1 MSWWSDEKWT
11 YKNYVCR
18 IEYDV
23 EEDNVKAF
31 HYVDLPNGG
40 YAFLDISPYNTKKET
55 MEKMVDNYI
64 ATGKWS

>member
-40 YAFLDISPYNTKKET
+40 YAFSRHIALQHQKKRQW
-55 MEKMVDNYI
+55 K
-64 ATGKWS
+64 KWSTIT